1 MKKML
6 IPIGLLAALL
16 TGCEKM
22 DIVKTYEKSE
32 DAGITVTYYEIDNG
46 TWQCDGVTYP
56 FRLELS
62 GRMHNA
68 ESDSYYT
75 VLTDNKNLTFEDV
88 KKAGMKELHLS
99 VEKNNE
105 PSVKTIIRNGG
116 VFERSFEFDGE
127 QADIYRIAVNSGIGF
142 L

>member
-6 IPIGLLAALL
+6 IPIGLLAVLL
-16 TGCEKM
+16 TGCGKT

-46 TWQCDGVTYP
+46 TWKCDGVTYQ
-56 FRLELS
+56 FRLELR
-62 GRMHNA
+62 GRMPNA

-88 KKAGMKELHLS
+88 SKSLYGSLLEDSKIMEGS
-99 VEKNNE
+99 IIVEM
-105 PSVKTIIRNGG
+105 R
-116 VFERSFEFDGE
+116 
-127 QADIYRIAVNSGIGF
+127 
-142 L
+142 